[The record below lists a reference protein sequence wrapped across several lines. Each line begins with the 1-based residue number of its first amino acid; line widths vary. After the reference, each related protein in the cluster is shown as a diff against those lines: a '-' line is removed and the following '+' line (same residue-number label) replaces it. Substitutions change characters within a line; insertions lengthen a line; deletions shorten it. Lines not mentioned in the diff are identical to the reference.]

1 MRALSAGVDHVWFG
15 SQAFSEAKAFHP
27 NLAVWNTASVTTMC
41 WVCAAFSGG
50 APPQARRARP
60 VFDAARPVVR
70 GGTAD
75 VLCAQ
80 TFKYSLAQ
88 ISACMQNYRKKR

>member
-1 MRALSAGVDHVWFG
+1 VEHRVGHYDVLGMRRFLW
-15 SQAFSEAKAFHP
+15 
-27 NLAVWNTASVTTMC
+27 
-41 WVCAAFSGG
+41 
-50 APPQARRARP
+50 RRATGPARP

-88 ISACMQNYRKKR
+88 ISACMQNYWKKRWYIYV